1 MLLTVEPPPS
11 NPHGGPSHRAHSPDT
26 ASSSGDAEPES
37 AQQEPIPP
45 TKSPQSQ
52 RVVKRARF
60 TSPGPETHVDAP
72 FLAPTASPLPP
83 LTHQPPTA
91 RSPAEAPPSTLPLSA
106 TSCDVP
112 ADQLE
117 HLESLVDSMLAT
129 VAVIQ
134 AASTQPVVFSP
145 HTLKAL
151 SLLNMLVAPTP
162 ATTRPVPQS
171 KFTGPTMLSYAQ
183 AAKGSPTTHPVEHSV
198 RPSGPSPAGRQPS
211 CKRAQPRPPQQPRHS
226 AYRLIV
232 RWPGHPVP
240 RSSNSL
246 QDFISRL
253 KKRVGGTYRINIGAE
268 LELAGAN
275 VTRSGNVVIHTKA
288 PHTASQL
295 LYAIQLA
302 GFEDIAYAGQA
313 IPDFDCP
320 DDILP
325 EVELDVPWHGVV
337 IHDIP
342 AGPLL
347 GSYRGAEALEHL
359 WDVVPDQTGL
369 PARDIRDLHVL
380 CRGEELE
387 KRDQLSIRIMLE
399 DSRICEHLCR
409 TDLFFLETP
418 CRVSSYRSRKNN
430 LRHRPRSSPPS

>member
-1 MLLTVEPPPS
+1 MLLTVKPPPS
-11 NPHGGPSHRAHSPDT
+11 NPLGGPSHRARSPDT

-45 TKSPQSQ
+45 TKSLQSQ
-52 RVVKRARF
+52 RVVKQAHF

-72 FLAPTASPLPP
+72 FLAPSTSPLPP
-83 LTHQPPTA
+83 STHQPPTT
-91 RSPAEAPPSTLPLSA
+91 RSPAEAPPSTLPMSA
-106 TSCDVP
+106 TSCDIP

-117 HLESLVDSMLAT
+117 HLESLIDSMLAM

-134 AASTQPVVFSP
+134 AASTQLVVFSP

-171 KFTGPTMLSYAQ
+171 KFMGPMMLSYAQ

-198 RPSGPSPAGRQPS
+198 RPSGPSLVGCQPS
-211 CKRAQPRPPQQPRHS
+211 HKRAQPQPPQQPHHS

-240 RSSNSL
+240 QSSNSL
-246 QDFISRL
+246 QDFISGL
-253 KKRVGGTYRINIGAE
+253 KKRVGRMYRTNIGTE
-268 LELAGAN
+268 LELAGAS
-275 VTRSGNVVIHTKA
+275 VTRSRNVVIHTKA

-295 LYAIQLA
+295 LHAIQLA
-302 GFEDIAYAGQA
+302 GFKSVAYAGQA
-313 IPDFDCP
+313 ILDFDCP
-320 DDILP
+320 NNILP

-347 GSYRGAEALEHL
+347 GSY
-359 WDVVPDQTGL
+359 
-369 PARDIRDLHVL
+369 
-380 CRGEELE
+380 
-387 KRDQLSIRIMLE
+387 
-399 DSRICEHLCR
+399 
-409 TDLFFLETP
+409 
-418 CRVSSYRSRKNN
+418 
-430 LRHRPRSSPPS
+430 